1 MKQLFNCFAAV
12 VDKDIA
18 HNQLAALVVDIHSL
32 AVALGIECPL
42 KHSMKRLKQIINK
55 INSIYTNFVVV
66 DMALQTA
73 VSLRRDCN
81 HSAEEAVDNNMAVF
95 VVGKGLGQTVD

>member
-1 MKQLFNCFAAV
+1 MPTKTFNETI
-12 VDKDIA
+12 KT
-18 HNQLAALVVDIHSL
+18 NYKL
-32 AVALGIECPL
+32 
-42 KHSMKRLKQIINK
+42 NK
-55 INSIYTNFVVV
+55 FNYTNFVVV

-95 VVGKGLGQTVD
+95 VVGKGLGHTVD